1 MHDAPEIALID
12 MGDFA
17 GGMLK
22 YLRAHPIAH
31 VVIAGGFGKLV
42 KLAQGELD
50 LHSSRSRFDP
60 NALARLARGIGAPE
74 SVAAAIEFC
83 RSAGEA
89 LVIATSAG
97 VGGPLVAAVA
107 AGARA
112 TALATL
118 AGGTSVDVL
127 VFDRAGA
134 LIGRTP

>member
-1 MHDAPEIALID
+1 MYDASDIALID

-22 YLRAHPIAH
+22 YLRAHPLARL
-31 VVIAGGFGKLV
+31 VIAGGFGKLA

-60 NALARLARGIGAPE
+60 RALARLAHEVGVSGT
-74 SVAAAIEFC
+74 VAAAIESC

-89 LVIATSAG
+89 LATVTDAG
-97 VGGPLVAAVA
+97 VARPLVDAVA

-112 TALATL
+112 TAMATL
-118 AGGTSVDVL
+118 AGGTAVEVL

-134 LIGRTP
+134 LIGRAP